1 MNPLCNHGMRNSAFL
16 FITISALMGGCSVSE
31 PPPPRPLVRSFPKT
45 KPVDAVP
52 KLVGVVSMVNT
63 DGQFVLV
70 ESNQSTNLN
79 AGTALKC
86 FRDGAETGVVAVGTE
101 RRGHYVTADIVK
113 GEPQR
118 GDQVF
123 E

>member
-1 MNPLCNHGMRNSAFL
+1 MRIFAVL
-16 FITISALMGGCSVSE
+16 FITISALASGCSMSS
-31 PPPPRPLVRSFPKT
+31 PPPPRPMVIKFQKPK
-45 KPVDAVP
+45 PLEAVP
-52 KLVGVVSMVNT
+52 KLVGIVSMVNT

-70 ESNQSTNLN
+70 ESNQSATLDS
-79 AGTALKC
+79 GTALKC
-86 FRDGAETGVVAVGTE
+86 FRDGVETGVVAVSAE
-101 RRGHYVTADIVK
+101 RRRPYVTADVVT

>member
-1 MNPLCNHGMRNSAFL
+1 MQNFAIL
-16 FITISALMGGCSVSE
+16 FITIAALVSGCAVSS
-31 PPPPRPLVRSFPKT
+31 PPPPRPTVYKFPKA
-45 KPVDAVP
+45 KPLETVP
-52 KLVGVVSMVNT
+52 KLVGTIYTVNT

-70 ESNQSTNLN
+70 ESNQSASLTP
-79 AGTALKC
+79 GTALKC
-86 FRDGAETGVVAVGTE
+86 FRDGAESGIIAISSE
-101 RRGHYVTADIVK
+101 RRGFHVSADIVL

>member
-1 MNPLCNHGMRNSAFL
+1 MR
-16 FITISALMGGCSVSE
+16 FIAIHFFIISALLSGCSVSS
-31 PPPPRPLVRSFPKT
+31 PPPPRPTVIKFKKPK
-45 KPVDAVP
+45 PLESVP
-52 KLVGVVSMVNT
+52 KLVGIVSMVNA

-70 ESNQSTNLN
+70 ESNQSATLDS
-79 AGTALKC
+79 GTALKC
-86 FRDGAETGVVAVGTE
+86 FRDGVESGVLAVGSE
-101 RRGHYVTADIVK
+101 RRRPYVTADIVT